1 MSVGVYT
8 IYYIHFAFVVKYTE
22 ETFHKIKLH
31 LPDRGRC
38 KNDGN
43 MQTV

>member
-31 LPDRGRC
+31 FSCDRTH
-38 KNDGN
+38 KKSY
-43 MQTV
+43 